1 MEMLLFTAIRQHAQ
15 HSPERIALQDAQH
28 SLNYAQLWQRIQL
41 RAKELQ
47 AHHVRRLAIALDN
60 GIEWALT
67 DLSALYAGITVIPV
81 PHFFSA
87 SQQEWLLRTSQTDS
101 LLTSASSDWSSAG
114 VLTPAIDS
122 EDSDTASSA
131 SVGIS
136 APLSLL
142 QRHLPQDHAPHH
154 QCDGLSTKA
163 ERPFLADAKEFTAKI
178 TFTSGTTGQPKGVC
192 LSNQHLMCTTQA
204 LADAV
209 SSLDIQR
216 HLTVLPLTTLLE
228 NITGLYVPLLLGAT
242 SLLPSLAEIGF
253 QGSSR
258 LEPQQFLRCLQTFR
272 PHSMVLVPELLRLLL
287 ALAPAAADS
296 LSELRFI
303 AVGGGRVA
311 ASLLQQAQQLN
322 LPVYQGYGLSEC
334 GSVVSLNTPQGNCL
348 GSAGR
353 PLPHCRVRLADD
365 GEILVSGAVM
375 QGYLLGDSTR
385 TDSASATAAA
395 SPADNAPAHAQE
407 LEIATGDLGYLDDNG
422 FLHITGRKKNVQINA
437 FGRNFSPE
445 WIESEAQIC
454 PAIRALVLYG
464 DALPSNVALID
475 VMPGQEHALAAQ
487 LSALNQ
493 GLPDYAQISHWIVA
507 EPPLSANPD
516 WFTRNGRPRRDVI
529 FQHYQDQIVRLA
541 TGDAQ

>member
-15 HSPERIALQDAQH
+15 LSPEHIALQDAQH
-28 SLNYAQLWQRIQL
+28 SLSYAQLWQRIQL

-101 LLTSASSDWSSAG
+101 LLTSASSDGSSAG
-114 VLTPAIDS
+114 ILTPAIDS
-122 EDSDTASSA
+122 EGSDTASSA
-131 SVGIS
+131 SVGVS
-136 APLSLL
+136 SPLSLL
-142 QRHLPQDHAPHH
+142 QCHLPLNHTPHH
-154 QCDGLSTKA
+154 QCDGRSTKA
-163 ERPFLADAKEFTAKI
+163 EHPSLVDAKEFTAKI

-192 LSNQHLMCTTQA
+192 LSNQHLMHTTQA

-209 SSLDIQR
+209 SALDIQR

-228 NITGLYVPLLLGAT
+228 NITGLYVPLLLCAT

-296 LSELRFI
+296 LNELRFI

-311 ASLLQQAQQLN
+311 ASLLQQAQKLN

-375 QGYLLGDSTR
+375 QGYLLDDSTH
-385 TDSASATAAA
+385 TDSANATAAA
-395 SPADNAPAHAQE
+395 STADNAPAHAQE

>member
-15 HSPERIALQDAQH
+15 HSPEHIALQDAQY
-28 SLNYAQLWQRIQL
+28 SLSYAQLWQRIQL
-41 RAKELQ
+41 RATELQ

-131 SVGIS
+131 SGGIS
-136 APLSLL
+136 SQPNLL
-142 QRHLPQDHAPHH
+142 QCHLPQDHAPHH
-154 QCDGLSTKA
+154 QCNGLSIKT
-163 ERPFLADAKEFTAKI
+163 EIPFLADAKEFTAKI

-192 LSNQHLMCTTQA
+192 LSNQHLMRTTQA

-296 LSELRFI
+296 LNELRFI

-311 ASLLQQAQQLN
+311 ASLLQQAQKLN

-375 QGYLLGDSTR
+375 QGYLLAEQTR
-385 TDSASATAAA
+385 SDSANATEAAN
-395 SPADNAPAHAQE
+395 PADNAPAHAQE

>member
-15 HSPERIALQDAQH
+15 LSPERIALQDAQH
-28 SLNYAQLWQRIQL
+28 SLSYAQLWQRIQL

-81 PHFFSA
+81 PQFFSA

-114 VLTPAIDS
+114 ILTPAIDS

-131 SVGIS
+131 SVGVS
-136 APLSLL
+136 SPLSLL
-142 QRHLPQDHAPHH
+142 QRHLAQDHALHH
-154 QCDGLSTKA
+154 QCDGHSTKA
-163 ERPFLADAKEFTAKI
+163 ELPSQTDAKEFTAKI

-192 LSNQHLMCTTQA
+192 LSNQHLMRTTQA

-209 SSLDIQR
+209 SALDIQR

-258 LEPQQFLRCLQTFR
+258 LEPQQFLHCLQTFR

-334 GSVVSLNTPQGNCL
+334 GSVVSLNTPQANCL

-375 QGYLLGDSTR
+375 QGYLLAEQTH
-385 TDSASATAAA
+385 TDSANATAAA
-395 SPADNAPAHAQE
+395 SPAGKAPVYGHE
-407 LEIATGDLGYLDDNG
+407 HEIATGDLGYLDDNG
-422 FLHITGRKKNVQINA
+422 FLHITGRKKNIQINA

>member
-15 HSPERIALQDAQH
+15 LSPERIALQDAQH
-28 SLNYAQLWQRIQL
+28 SLSYAQLWQRIQL
-41 RAKELQ
+41 RATELQ

-87 SQQEWLLRTSQTDS
+87 SQQEWLLHTSQTDS

-114 VLTPAIDS
+114 ILTPAIDS
-122 EDSDTASSA
+122 EGSDTASST
-131 SVGIS
+131 SGEIS
-136 APLSLL
+136 SQLNLL
-142 QRHLPQDHAPHH
+142 QCHLPQDHAPHH
-154 QCDGLSTKA
+154 QCDGHSTKA
-163 ERPFLADAKEFTAKI
+163 EIPSAADAKEFTAKI

-192 LSNQHLMCTTQA
+192 LSNQHLMRTTQA

-209 SSLDIQR
+209 SALDIQR

-365 GEILVSGAVM
+365 GEILVSGGVM

-385 TDSASATAAA
+385 ADSSNATEAAN
-395 SPADNAPAHAQE
+395 PADNAPVHGH
-407 LEIATGDLGYLDDNG
+407 EIATGDLGYLDDNG

-493 GLPDYAQISHWIVA
+493 GLPDYAQISHWIVS

>member
-1 MEMLLFTAIRQHAQ
+1 MLLFTAIRQHAQ

-28 SLNYAQLWQRIQL
+28 SLSYAQLWQRIQL

-87 SQQEWLLRTSQTDS
+87 SQQEWLLCTSQTDS

-114 VLTPAIDS
+114 ILTPAIDS
-122 EDSDTASSA
+122 EGSDTAYSA

-154 QCDGLSTKA
+154 QCDGHSTKA
-163 ERPFLADAKEFTAKI
+163 EGHSQADAKEFTAKI

-209 SSLDIQR
+209 SALDIQR

-296 LSELRFI
+296 LNELRFI

-311 ASLLQQAQQLN
+311 ASLLQQAQKLN

-375 QGYLLGDSTR
+375 QGYLLAEQTR
-385 TDSASATAAA
+385 TDSANATAAA
-395 SPADNAPAHAQE
+395 STADNAHAQE

-454 PAIRALVLYG
+454 
-464 DALPSNVALID
+464 
-475 VMPGQEHALAAQ
+475 
-487 LSALNQ
+487 
-493 GLPDYAQISHWIVA
+493 
-507 EPPLSANPD
+507 
-516 WFTRNGRPRRDVI
+516 
-529 FQHYQDQIVRLA
+529 
-541 TGDAQ
+541 

>member
-28 SLNYAQLWQRIQL
+28 SLTYAQLWQRIQL
-41 RAKELQ
+41 RANELQ

-114 VLTPAIDS
+114 ILTPAIDS
-122 EDSDTASSA
+122 EGSDTASST
-131 SVGIS
+131 SGEIS
-136 APLSLL
+136 SQLNLL
-142 QRHLPQDHAPHH
+142 QCHLPQDHAPHH
-154 QCDGLSTKA
+154 QCDGHSTKA
-163 ERPFLADAKEFTAKI
+163 EIPSQVDAKEFTAKI

-192 LSNQHLMCTTQA
+192 LSNQHLMRTTQA

-209 SSLDIQR
+209 SALDIQR

-287 ALAPAAADS
+287 ALAAADS

-375 QGYLLGDSTR
+375 QGYLLAEQTRADS
-385 TDSASATAAA
+385 SNATEAANL
-395 SPADNAPAHAQE
+395 ADNAPVHGH
-407 LEIATGDLGYLDDNG
+407 EIATGDLGYLDDNG

>member
-28 SLNYAQLWQRIQL
+28 SLTYAQLWQSIQL
-41 RAKELQ
+41 RATELQ

-114 VLTPAIDS
+114 ILTPAIDS
-122 EDSDTASSA
+122 EGSDTASSA

-136 APLSLL
+136 SQLNLL

-154 QCDGLSTKA
+154 QCDGLSIKA
-163 ERPFLADAKEFTAKI
+163 EIPFLAAAKEFTAKI

-192 LSNQHLMCTTQA
+192 LSNQHLMRTTQA

-209 SSLDIQR
+209 SALDIQR

-272 PHSMVLVPELLRLLL
+272 PHSIVLVPELLRLLL

-375 QGYLLGDSTR
+375 QGYLLAEQTR
-385 TDSASATAAA
+385 TDSASATDTANT
-395 SPADNAPAHAQE
+395 ADNAPHAQE

-422 FLHITGRKKNVQINA
+422 FLHITGRKKMS
-437 FGRNFSPE
+437 RSM
-445 WIESEAQIC
+445 
-454 PAIRALVLYG
+454 R
-464 DALPSNVALID
+464 
-475 VMPGQEHALAAQ
+475 LAAT
-487 LSALNQ
+487 S
-493 GLPDYAQISHWIVA
+493 
-507 EPPLSANPD
+507 PLSGLSPKRKFAPPFAR
-516 WFTRNGRPRRDVI
+516 WCCMAMPFPAMLR
-529 FQHYQDQIVRLA
+529 
-541 TGDAQ
+541 

>member
-28 SLNYAQLWQRIQL
+28 SLSYAQLWQRIQL

-114 VLTPAIDS
+114 ILTPAIDS

-131 SVGIS
+131 SVGVS
-136 APLSLL
+136 SPLNLL

-154 QCDGLSTKA
+154 QCNGLSIKT
-163 ERPFLADAKEFTAKI
+163 EIPFLADAKEFTAKI

-192 LSNQHLMCTTQA
+192 LSNQHLMRTTQA

-209 SSLDIQR
+209 SALDIQR

-296 LSELRFI
+296 LNELRFI

-311 ASLLQQAQQLN
+311 ASLLQQAQKLN

-334 GSVVSLNTPQGNCL
+334 GSVVSLNTPQENCL

-375 QGYLLGDSTR
+375 QGYLLAEQTR
-385 TDSASATAAA
+385 TGSASATDTANT
-395 SPADNAPAHAQE
+395 ADNAPTHAQE
-407 LEIATGDLGYLDDNG
+407 LEIATGDLGYLDDND

-475 VMPGQEHALAAQ
+475 VMPGQEHVLAAQ

>member
-28 SLNYAQLWQRIQL
+28 SLSYAQLWQRIQL
-41 RAKELQ
+41 RAAELQ

-101 LLTSASSDWSSAG
+101 LLTSASSDWSSTG

-122 EDSDTASSA
+122 DTASSA
-131 SVGIS
+131 SGEKS
-136 APLSLL
+136 SQLNLL

-154 QCDGLSTKA
+154 QCDGLSIKA
-163 ERPFLADAKEFTAKI
+163 EIPFLADAKEFTAKI

-192 LSNQHLMCTTQA
+192 LSNQHLMRTTQA

-209 SSLDIQR
+209 CSLDIQR

-311 ASLLQQAQQLN
+311 ASLLQQAQLLN

-353 PLPHCRVRLADD
+353 PLSHCRVRLADD
-365 GEILVSGAVM
+365 GEIMVSGAVM
-375 QGYLLGDSTR
+375 QGYLLAEQTR
-385 TDSASATAAA
+385 TGSANATDAA
-395 SPADNAPAHAQE
+395 SPADNGPAYGHE
-407 LEIATGDLGYLDDNG
+407 HKHEIATGDLGYLDDNG

-493 GLPDYAQISHWIVA
+493 NLPDYAQISHWIVA

>member
-1 MEMLLFTAIRQHAQ
+1 MLLFTAIRQHAQ
-15 HSPERIALQDAQH
+15 LSPERIALQDAQH
-28 SLNYAQLWQRIQL
+28 SLSYAQLWQRIQL
-41 RAKELQ
+41 RATELQ

-87 SQQEWLLRTSQTDS
+87 SQQEWLLHTSQTDS

-114 VLTPAIDS
+114 ILTPAIDS
-122 EDSDTASSA
+122 EGSDTASST
-131 SVGIS
+131 SGEIS
-136 APLSLL
+136 SQLNLL
-142 QRHLPQDHAPHH
+142 QCHLPQDHAPHH
-154 QCDGLSTKA
+154 QCDGHSTKA
-163 ERPFLADAKEFTAKI
+163 EIPSAADAKEFTAKI

-192 LSNQHLMCTTQA
+192 LSNQHLMRTTQA

-209 SSLDIQR
+209 SALDIQR

-365 GEILVSGAVM
+365 GEILVSGGVM

-385 TDSASATAAA
+385 ADSSNATEAAN
-395 SPADNAPAHAQE
+395 PADNAPVHGH
-407 LEIATGDLGYLDDNG
+407 EIATGDLGYLDDNG

-493 GLPDYAQISHWIVA
+493 GLPDYAQISHWIVS

>member
-1 MEMLLFTAIRQHAQ
+1 M
-15 HSPERIALQDAQH
+15 
-28 SLNYAQLWQRIQL
+28 
-41 RAKELQ
+41 
-47 AHHVRRLAIALDN
+47 
-60 GIEWALT
+60 
-67 DLSALYAGITVIPV
+67 PV

-101 LLTSASSDWSSAG
+101 LQTSASSDWSSAG

-131 SVGIS
+131 SVGVS
-136 APLSLL
+136 SPLSLL
-142 QRHLPQDHAPHH
+142 QCHLPQDHAPHH
-154 QCDGLSTKA
+154 ECDGRSTKA
-163 ERPFLADAKEFTAKI
+163 EGHSQADAKEFTAKI

-192 LSNQHLMCTTQA
+192 LSNQHLMRTTQA

-209 SSLDIQR
+209 SALDIQR

-375 QGYLLGDSTR
+375 QGYLLAEQTHPDS
-385 TDSASATAAA
+385 SNATEAAN
-395 SPADNAPAHAQE
+395 PADNAPTHAHAQE
-407 LEIATGDLGYLDDNG
+407 LEIATGDLGYLDDHG
-422 FLHITGRKKNVQINA
+422 FLHITGRKKNVQI
-437 FGRNFSPE
+437 
-445 WIESEAQIC
+445 
-454 PAIRALVLYG
+454 
-464 DALPSNVALID
+464 
-475 VMPGQEHALAAQ
+475 
-487 LSALNQ
+487 
-493 GLPDYAQISHWIVA
+493 
-507 EPPLSANPD
+507 
-516 WFTRNGRPRRDVI
+516 
-529 FQHYQDQIVRLA
+529 
-541 TGDAQ
+541 

>member
-1 MEMLLFTAIRQHAQ
+1 MEMILFTAIRQHALNT
-15 HSPERIALQDAQH
+15 PDRIALQDAQH
-28 SLNYAQLWQRIQL
+28 TLTYAQLWQRIQL
-41 RAKELQ
+41 RAAELQ
-47 AHHVRRLAIALDN
+47 AHNVGRLAIALDN

-87 SQQEWLLRTSQTDS
+87 SQQEWLLSTSQTDS

-114 VLTPAIDS
+114 ILTPAIDS
-122 EDSDTASSA
+122 DTTSSV

-136 APLSLL
+136 AQLNLL
-142 QRHLPQDHAPHH
+142 QRHLSLHHAQHH
-154 QCDGLSTKA
+154 ECDSHSTKA
-163 ERPFLADAKEFTAKI
+163 ERALQVDGEEFIAKI

-192 LSNQHLMCTTQA
+192 LSNQHLMRTTQA
-204 LADAV
+204 LANAV

-287 ALAPAAADS
+287 ALAPAAANS

-353 PLPHCRVRLADD
+353 PLSHCRVRLADD

-375 QGYLLGDSTR
+375 QGYLLGDSTH
-385 TDSASATAAA
+385 TDAAITTGAASA
-395 SPADNAPAHAQE
+395 ADNAPVYGHAHKH
-407 LEIATGDLGYLDDNG
+407 EIATGDLGYLDDNG

-487 LSALNQ
+487 LCALNQ
-493 GLPDYAQISHWIVA
+493 SLPDYAQISHWIVT

>member
-15 HSPERIALQDAQH
+15 LSPERIALQDAQH
-28 SLNYAQLWQRIQL
+28 SLSYAQLWQRIQL

-114 VLTPAIDS
+114 ILTPAIDS
-122 EDSDTASSA
+122 EGSDTASSA
-131 SVGIS
+131 SVGVS
-136 APLSLL
+136 SPLSLL
-142 QRHLPQDHAPHH
+142 QRHLAQDHVPHH
-154 QCDGLSTKA
+154 ECNKHSTKA
-163 ERPFLADAKEFTAKI
+163 EIPFLADAKEFTAKI

-192 LSNQHLMCTTQA
+192 LSNQHLMHTTQA

-209 SSLDIQR
+209 SVLDIQR

-228 NITGLYVPLLLGAT
+228 NITGLYVPLFLGAT

-375 QGYLLGDSTR
+375 QGYLLAEQTR
-385 TDSASATAAA
+385 TDLASATDTANT
-395 SPADNAPAHAQE
+395 ADNAPTHAQE
-407 LEIATGDLGYLDDNG
+407 LEIATGDLGYLDDHG